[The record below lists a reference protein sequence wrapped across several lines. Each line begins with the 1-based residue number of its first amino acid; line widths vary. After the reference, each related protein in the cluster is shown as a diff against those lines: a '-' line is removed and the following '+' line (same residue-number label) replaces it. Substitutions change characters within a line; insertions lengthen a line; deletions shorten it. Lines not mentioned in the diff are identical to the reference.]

1 MKKEVMF
8 AAFLTMASP
17 TGVVAHDAMGGL
29 CPTYTSVS
37 STGICKQHE
46 NYPNYFG
53 NNITE
58 GQIYPNTMCGRGLS
72 SQKIP
77 EDFLSNMA
85 IAKNELSIIYT
96 TEAKIYLDARPEV
109 RGQILAIGGKLG
121 DYFPYGEILVD
132 VDEISGNVIINVVG
146 NRSVDDMLKDLDR
159 FDYAWWLE
167 AQDNFSNNII
177 VDVMPV

>member
-17 TGVVAHDAMGGL
+17 TGVVAHDAMGVL
-29 CPTYTSVS
+29 CSTYTPVS
-37 STGICKQHE
+37 SIGICKQHE
-46 NYPNYFG
+46 NYRNYFG

-58 GQIYPNTMCGRGLS
+58 GQIYPNTMCGRGGS

-85 IAKNELSIIYT
+85 IAKSELLIRYT
-96 TEAKIYLDARPEV
+96 PEAKMYLDVRPEV

-132 VDEISGNVIINVVG
+132 VDEISDNVIINVVG